1 MTIPPKTIRLAKNT
15 QANFCFAI
23 LKIKKMPGKVR
34 KMYLPSVESVGIEI
48 TFWVRVS
55 KVKPMAA

>member
-23 LKIKKMPGKVR
+23 LKIKKMPGNVR
-34 KMYLPSVESVGIEI
+34 KVYLPAVESVGIENM
-48 TFWVRVS
+48 FWVMVS
-55 KVKPMAA
+55 NVKPRVA